1 MRGCIQKEGKEVNE
15 MKMPPFNLHI
25 PTSIDEAIEIAK
37 HLDSNGDEFD
47 WVAGGTDLLPNYKWH
62 LNSKKNVISL
72 AKISQLTELSE
83 THIGAMVRLQD
94 LADSELTH
102 PVLVKSANSIASI
115 MIRRSGTVGGNICL
129 DTRCYWYN
137 QTEDWRESIDWCH
150 KCDCGTGAD
159 CRVIPNQNTLCV
171 ATYQA
176 DLAPVLMCM
185 GARVHLISISGKR
198 EMLLNDFFELD
209 GMKKNKL
216 LPGELLT
223 HITLPEET
231 LQWNGDYQ
239 KLRQRESWDFPEA
252 GVAVLW
258 KKDGEN
264 LKQLR
269 VATTGLESIPG
280 YHEDISS
287 ELVKD
292 WNGRESI
299 KLLSEQI
306 RKAVKPVQ
314 NTWYTPSYRRKMVKV
329 LTKRACKGLLG
340 E

>member
-37 HLDSNGDEFD
+37 DLDSNGDEFD